1 MSMLEYFF
9 EFSTQRERLRC
20 RPLSEHIDGLA
31 GKLLRLGFTRGSGQ
45 QILSM
50 AGKFNDF
57 AFLKGIVSADRIDE
71 ALVDRFIKVEL
82 ASYGTFKNASSKMR
96 HVLEYLREQGVI
108 PKSITSGLDD
118 PFVAILAPYDCHL
131 RDVRG
136 LTLVSRSQYLRY
148 ARRLLVWLQNHRPGR
163 PLAGTTGV
171 DILEFVSGLA
181 GLHRSGSWRNN
192 LCSLTR
198 VFLRYLRWQGIIE
211 IDLDRVVPKLP
222 RWRLSSLPRHLPW
235 DQVQK
240 LIGSIDASD
249 AVGMR
254 DKAALLLIAT
264 LGLRNQEACRLQISD
279 ISWRTAEIRVTE
291 TKTRRARS
299 LPLPQEV
306 GEAIADYI
314 LKGRPRLDLPYVFLH
329 HRAPQGPL
337 TTSHGIGNIV
347 RKHLLRTGI
356 STPSHGAHLLRH
368 SLATRMVNQG
378 VPIKGIADVL
388 GHASIDT
395 TAIYTKVNMTNL
407 ASVALPFPGGAQ

>member
-1 MSMLEYFF
+1 
-9 EFSTQRERLRC
+9 
-20 RPLSEHIDGLA
+20 
-31 GKLLRLGFTRGSGQ
+31 
-45 QILSM
+45 M

-291 TKTRRARS
+291 TKTRRERS

-306 GEAIADYI
+306 GEAIANYI
-314 LKGRPRLDLPYVFLH
+314 LKGRPRLDLPYFFLH

-378 VPIKGIADVL
+378 VSIKGIADVL